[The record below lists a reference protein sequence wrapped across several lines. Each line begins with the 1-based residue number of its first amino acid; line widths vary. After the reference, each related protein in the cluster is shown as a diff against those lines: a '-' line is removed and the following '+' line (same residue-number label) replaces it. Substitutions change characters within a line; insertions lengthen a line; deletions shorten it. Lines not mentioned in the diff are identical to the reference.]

1 MIKLY
6 NTLSRKKEVFR
17 PGINEGALPWEM
29 NWYQLRN
36 NEILGLKGNLLRELI
51 NLGIKRAGNLNQL
64 SKSIK
69 MSNGQ
74 LWFSLN
80 KPPKLVSVKKLKRLA
95 FYLGIKYDYFNNK
108 ISEIRKGKI
117 VSIKNPKFPIDLA
130 TKEGATILGNIVSDG
145 CIYIDKKARNVMRT
159 KYAAGTR
166 EELKNFINNI
176 NKVFGEV
183 HFQKE
188 EIRNIIYLKIG
199 SSVIAESLC
208 KVGAPV
214 GNKSELDCGVPWL
227 IKQGSE
233 ELKVAYLR
241 AAFDDEG
248 CPAGGS
254 GFPYLTLTRII
265 HINNYLTLTQ
275 KKSLNNLEKSM
286 VKRKFP
292 SGYEMKSIG
301 LTKLKQL
308 SFLFKIKPKILEK
321 ESEMLTSLGIGNRIR
336 NDKLSLTKEGKY
348 SISSEL
354 RIYKKADVLNFYKKI
369 NFGLIRKKGKLEK
382 FLINRNWI

>member
-117 VSIKNPKFPIDLA
+117 ASIKNPKFPIDLA

>member
-321 ESEMLTSLGIGNRIR
+321 ESEMPTSLGIGNRIR